1 MNKATIVCI
10 LFYVIATT
18 TTQVESA
25 GTPKWG
31 EWSQW
36 TKCSVT
42 CGNGVKERIAYRIDS
57 QGHMTNQSLLENGLC
72 FDQQYCPVDGGWTF
86 WYPWSVCS
94 KMCGVGTQ
102 FRRREC
108 KNPEPRSGGKP
119 CVGLS
124 QESQDCNKDPCPTIP
139 PGFDVRIC
147 AEESMFMCESKIY
160 CVNKTFTCDKTLNC
174 NDGSD
179 EKSCKIVYINGSHDI
194 FYMGSKWCVLIT
206 ILNVLM
212 YFKLR
217 R

>member
-1 MNKATIVCI
+1 MNIETTVFI
-10 LFYVIATT
+10 LCLFIATT
-18 TTQVESA
+18 TQEEKT

-42 CGNGVKERIAYRIDS
+42 CGNGIKERIAYKINS
-57 QGHMTNQSLLENGLC
+57 YGHMTNESLLDHGFC

-86 WYPWSVCS
+86 WFPWSVCS
-94 KMCGVGTQ
+94 KMCGGGTQ
-102 FRRREC
+102 FRTRAC
-108 KNPEPRSGGKP
+108 KNPEPRAGGKH

-139 PGFDVRIC
+139 PDFDMRTC
-147 AEESMFMCESKIY
+147 ALESMFMCESKIH
-160 CVNKTFTCDKTLNC
+160 CVNKTLSCDKTLNC

-179 EKSCKIVYINGSHDI
+179 EKNCRFVINGSHDI
-194 FYMGSKWCVLIT
+194 FYMGSKLCVLIT
-206 ILNVLM
+206 IINIFM
-212 YFKLR
+212 YLKLR